1 MAPRICATKTTAV
14 RRYVRQPMSMRPRVT
29 AGLNRPPLMRKKTQA
44 LTARLNPNASEMY
57 KSSAIVG
64 AAPKPHSLQP
74 SRAILA
80 AAKAK
85 KRNMKVP
92 RNSPMN
98 WIRGQQ

>member
-1 MAPRICATKTTAV
+1 
-14 RRYVRQPMSMRPRVT
+14 MSMRPRVT
-29 AGLNRPPLMRKKTQA
+29 AGLKRPPLMRKKTQA

-57 KSSAIVG
+57 RSSAMVG
-64 AAPKPHSLQP
+64 DAPNAHSLQP
-74 SRAILA
+74 WRATLA

-98 WIRGQQ
+98 WIIGQQ